1 MPALLTYC
9 LLCSAASTTQPSPP
23 PLELLVVRADLVVVA
38 EASALGGH
46 VTLPSRQRRPTPYL
60 LAELT
65 VTRVLKGSSPA
76 SSIAVAVAPAGHQQ
90 HSALRQTLG
99 QPQVWL
105 LRKVPGRNL
114 YRADLPGQ
122 RLSLDRLDDITRA
135 VRRVARHLSCG
146 PARAG
151 LRACAALLRD
161 TSGSGGSGDLLIC
174 AVANISG
181 QPVWLCTHPDKTRLN
196 LLDDATGLPLPI
208 NLYKWIKRARLKPV
222 TALDFVRIDP
232 GQVLLLNQRGPALQG
247 IGPLPKPLSEM
258 AGAIRIELIA
268 TQDGSDFIA
277 EQVWTGT
284 ITTGPIDTA
293 PPTTAATQPS
303 PDRPHMP

>member
-1 MPALLTYC
+1 
-9 LLCSAASTTQPSPP
+9 
-23 PLELLVVRADLVVVA
+23 LELLVVHADLVVVA
-38 EASALGGH
+38 EVSALGGQ
-46 VTLPSRQRRPTPYL
+46 VTLPSQRRQPTSYL

-65 VTRVLKGSSPA
+65 VNRVLKGSSAA

-90 HSALRQTLG
+90 QSALQPTLG

-161 TSGSGGSGDLLIC
+161 SSGSDGSSDLLIF

-181 QPVWLCTHPDKTRLN
+181 QPVWLCTHPDKTRLK

-208 NLYKWIKRARLKPV
+208 SLYKWIKRARLKPV
-222 TALDFVRIDP
+222 TAADFVQIDP
-232 GQVLLLNQRGPALQG
+232 GQVLLLNQRGAGLQG

-258 AGAIRIELIA
+258 AGAIRIELTA
-268 TQDGSDFIA
+268 TQDGSGFGL

-284 ITTGPIDTA
+284 ITTGPIDTV
-293 PPTTAATQPS
+293 PTTTAASQPS
-303 PDRPHMP
+303 PARPPDGRRVRPDMP